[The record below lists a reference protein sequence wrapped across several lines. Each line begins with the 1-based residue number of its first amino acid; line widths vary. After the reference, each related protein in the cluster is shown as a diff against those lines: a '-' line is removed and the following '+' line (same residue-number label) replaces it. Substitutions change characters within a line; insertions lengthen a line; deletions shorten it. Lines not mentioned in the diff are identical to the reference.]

1 MCCCSQS
8 ARPLLWKTLFRVI
21 AFSVLAVSGGLIF
34 SVVEHPNAVNNLKK
48 KNELLDS
55 LREDMEKKYN
65 MTKDDFDNFTELT
78 DEALSLD
85 GPRWGYFEGVRFA
98 FETLTTIGYGRLAPS
113 TSLGQALCIL
123 FAVLGIPITILAFK
137 SVGEL
142 ISRGISSIIT
152 KIESKCLKRE
162 PSNVA
167 AKCTAVTCVMM
178 VIMLLLGATMQIY
191 TDDADDMTFLEGF
204 YFWFISFTTIGY
216 GDYVPG
222 FPKNTASSQNGVHSK
237 NAALRTANIAFHLT
251 WTTLGLCVVSSALN
265 ALAEFFEKRSAARQL
280 RKKCWSC
287 VADDS
292 LQVKDGSGK
301 DVTAEEENYHSVTYV

>member
-98 FETLTTIGYGRLAPS
+98 FETLTTIGKSNREFYKKK
-113 TSLGQALCIL
+113 L
-123 FAVLGIPITILAFK
+123 F
-137 SVGEL
+137 
-142 ISRGISSIIT
+142 
-152 KIESKCLKRE
+152 
-162 PSNVA
+162 
-167 AKCTAVTCVMM
+167 
-178 VIMLLLGATMQIY
+178 
-191 TDDADDMTFLEGF
+191 
-204 YFWFISFTTIGY
+204 
-216 GDYVPG
+216 
-222 FPKNTASSQNGVHSK
+222 
-237 NAALRTANIAFHLT
+237 
-251 WTTLGLCVVSSALN
+251 N
-265 ALAEFFEKRSAARQL
+265 ALAFYLTFRVPRLSSRPFLPLARKQMMECRL
-280 RKKCWSC
+280 NGLIK
-287 VADDS
+287 S
-292 LQVKDGSGK
+292 LSIVWG
-301 DVTAEEENYHSVTYV
+301 